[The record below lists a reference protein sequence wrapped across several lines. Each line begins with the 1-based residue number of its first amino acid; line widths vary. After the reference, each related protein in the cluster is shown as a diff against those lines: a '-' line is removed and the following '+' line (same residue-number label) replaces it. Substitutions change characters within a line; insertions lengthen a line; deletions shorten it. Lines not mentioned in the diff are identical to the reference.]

1 MSGTASKT
9 STRKSRTAKP
19 TAGSDKETVA
29 ASESQSQAQAEQDE
43 KLKQEAEA
51 QAQAQA
57 EAEES
62 AKVQEDVAA
71 DVEADM
77 KAEAKAEAEDDAEAT
92 EDKPDESDSEKQEE
106 PVESDKPEQIAK
118 TADSDQPEKGS
129 DDDVQLDSTKTTG
142 DMDGAAGAV
151 LGITGALKVR
161 AKSAQGFWRSGVKF
175 LRTKDTY
182 LLVVDEMPT
191 NQPATVAQ
199 DGIEPELVLFMS
211 KEKAQR
217 VHREPNLVVEVV
229 ELSEV
234 IDIEDM
240 A

>member
-9 STRKSRTAKP
+9 STRKPRTPKP

-29 ASESQSQAQAEQDE
+29 ASDSQSQAKAEQE
-43 KLKQEAEA
+43 AKLKAEAEA
-51 QAQAQA
+51 QA
-57 EAEES
+57 
-62 AKVQEDVAA
+62 K
-71 DVEADM
+71 
-77 KAEAKAEAEDDAEAT
+77 AKAEAEEKAKVEAEAQAKAEAEAKAKEEAEAKAKEEAEAKAKADAEA
-92 EDKPDESDSEKQEE
+92 KAKEE
-106 PVESDKPEQIAK
+106 AEAKAKADAEAK
-118 TADSDQPEKGS
+118 TKQGNDGNDK
-129 DDDVQLDSTKTTG
+129 LDSTKTAG
-142 DMDGAAGAV
+142 DMDGTAGAV

>member
-1 MSGTASKT
+1 MSGTASKKAPTKGGT
-9 STRKSRTAKP
+9 SKSTDG
-19 TAGSDKETVA
+19 TDKQTVA
-29 ASESQSQAQAEQDE
+29 ATGSSDQAKAEQKA
-43 KLKQEAEA
+43 KLKAEAEA
-51 QAQAQA
+51 QA
-57 EAEES
+57 
-62 AKVQEDVAA
+62 K
-71 DVEADM
+71 
-77 KAEAKAEAEDDAEAT
+77 AKAEAEEKAKEEAEAKAKADAEAKSKQGNDDN
-92 EDKPDESDSEKQEE
+92 DK
-106 PVESDKPEQIAK
+106 
-118 TADSDQPEKGS
+118 
-129 DDDVQLDSTKTTG
+129 LDSTKTTG
-142 DMDGAAGAV
+142 DMDGTAGAV

-182 LLVVDEMPT
+182 LLVVDEMPE

-199 DGIEPELVLFMS
+199 GGIEPELVLFMS

-217 VHREPNLVVEVV
+217 VHNEPNLVVEVV

>member
-9 STRKSRTAKP
+9 STRKPRTPKP
-19 TAGSDKETVA
+19 TTGSDKETVA
-29 ASESQSQAQAEQDE
+29 ASDSQSQAKAEQDE

-57 EAEES
+57 EAEGT

-71 DVEADM
+71 NVEADM
-77 KAEAKAEAEDDAEAT
+77 KAEANAEAEAT
-92 EDKPDESDSEKQEE
+92 EDKPDESDSSKQEE
-106 PVESDKPEQIAK
+106 PVESDKPEQPAK

-129 DDDVQLDSTKTTG
+129 DDDVQLDSTKTAG
-142 DMDGAAGAV
+142 DMDGTAGAV

-161 AKSAQGFWRSGVKF
+161 SKSAQGFWRSGVKF

>member
-1 MSGTASKT
+1 VSGTASKKAPTKGGT
-9 STRKSRTAKP
+9 SKS
-19 TAGSDKETVA
+19 TAGTDKETVA
-29 ASESQSQAQAEQDE
+29 ATGSSDQAKAEQE
-43 KLKQEAEA
+43 AKLKAEAEA
-51 QAQAQA
+51 EAQA
-57 EAEES
+57 EAEEK
-62 AKVQEDVAA
+62 AKVEAEAQAK
-71 DVEADM
+71 VEAEAQT
-77 KAEAKAEAEDDAEAT
+77 KVEAEAQAKVEAEAKAKEEAEAKAKADAEAKSKQGNDDN
-92 EDKPDESDSEKQEE
+92 DK
-106 PVESDKPEQIAK
+106 
-118 TADSDQPEKGS
+118 
-129 DDDVQLDSTKTTG
+129 LDSTKTAG
-142 DMDGAAGAV
+142 DMDGTAGAV

-182 LLVVDEMPT
+182 LLVVDEMPE

-211 KEKAQR
+211 KEKAKR